1 MAVNIPQVQR
11 GKGISQDSIGRVQVD
26 TGAGL
31 NAYLKETEVIGNAV
45 TKVASTYAESQFKA
59 QEQVIKTTADKLA
72 VEYDS
77 TIEKHRKDFE
87 VLPLGDDLN
96 GVYNDKVKQRDDTK
110 IKFLTLQNLDE
121 PTKKLLETE
130 MTKRDA
136 LWDERMYTKL
146 AQSNVAYQAKTA
158 EGKVKMFQKD
168 AVTYG
173 ATVNPKD
180 PASFGRIDEAL
191 GEIEKTVKNSA
202 QAMGVTQTD
211 KSGQPVYSDVT
222 NNALAKVKSDTI
234 QATIDGLLGINQVD
248 KAKAVYDRYS
258 PELELLTKPEVTN
271 KLNKAVAN
279 NEVIKEAD
287 KIIKTVPREQQFD
300 TVLKIQDPEKARLVG
315 DRVNSHRIKEDKK
328 IKDIRDKSYSGAH
341 DIVYNIMQT
350 SERFNSV
357 DQMRNHPKVAAIWNN
372 LDSKQKNSLESLIK
386 RPDTSNYDQLDKVS
400 QMNES
405 GKLKDVPDRKTFDSL
420 TNQMSTKDYSKYLKQ
435 WEDARDPKAKGLTA
449 GTRSNIL
456 AKSKELF
463 KSSGLL
469 NTVRGTNKID
479 PKSIKKWESFQDEL
493 FADFEG
499 MDGTQYQPNSKQT
512 QEYVKSKVN
521 DYILKNKKEDKGFFG
536 GLFDKAKSAIQ
547 NNKKEAPKSKDQLLQ
562 DL

>member
-11 GKGISQDSIGRVQVD
+11 GKGVSQDSIGRVQVD
-26 TGAGL
+26 TGTGL
-31 NAYLKETEVIGNAV
+31 NAYLKETEAIGNAV

-59 QEQVIKTTADKLA
+59 QEQVRKTTADKLA

-96 GVYNDKVKQRDDTK
+96 GVYSDKVKQRDDTK

-191 GEIEKTVKNSA
+191 SEIEKTVKNSA

-222 NNALAKVKSDTI
+222 NSALAKVKSDTI

-300 TVLKIQDPEKARLVG
+300 AVLKIQDPEKARLVG

-350 SERFNSV
+350 PERFNSV

-420 TNQMSTKDYSKYLKQ
+420 TNQMSTKDYNKYLKQ

-479 PKSIKKWESFQDEL
+479 PKSMKKWEAFQDEL
-493 FADFEG
+493 FADFEN

-547 NNKKEAPKSKDQLLQ
+547 NNKKEAPKSKDQLIQ

>member
-1 MAVNIPQVQR
+1 MAVNIPQIQR
-11 GKGISQDSIGRVQVD
+11 GKGVSQDSIGRVQVD
-26 TGAGL
+26 TSSGTE
-31 NAYLKETEVIGNAV
+31 AYMKNIG
-45 TKVASTYAESQFKA
+45 TVAKTVSNVADTYVDQQIKA
-59 QEQVIKTTADKLA
+59 QEQVRKTTADKLA

-77 TIEKHRKDFE
+77 NIEKHRKDFE

-121 PTKKLLETE
+121 STKKLLETE

-191 GEIEKTVKNSA
+191 SEIEKTVKNSA
-202 QAMGVTQTD
+202 QALGVTQTD

-287 KIIKTVPREQQFD
+287 KIIRTVPREQQFD
-300 TVLKIQDPEKARLVG
+300 AVLKIQDSEKARLVG

-350 SERFNSV
+350 PERFNSV
-357 DQMRNHPKVAAIWNN
+357 DQMRNHPKVAPIWNN
-372 LDSKQKNSLESLIK
+372 LDSTQKNSLESLIK
-386 RPDTSNYDQLDKVS
+386 RPDTSNYEQLDKVS

-405 GKLKDVPDRKTFDSL
+405 GKLRDVPDRKTFDSL
-420 TNQMSTKDYSKYLKQ
+420 TNQMSTKDYGKYLKQ
-435 WEDARDPKAKGLTA
+435 WEDAKDPKAKGLSS

-479 PKSIKKWESFQDEL
+479 PKSLKKWEAFQDEL
-493 FADFEG
+493 FADFDG

-521 DYILKNKKEDKGFFG
+521 EYILKNKKEDKGFFG

-547 NNKKEAPKSKDQLLQ
+547 NNKKEAPKSKDQLIQ